1 MEIQKSSDGYEYY
14 IDKNEDIYMT
24 AQQLKIILGYSKSKA
39 ISNIVLRNK
48 GILEQ
53 FRKKEELQTNAG
65 KRDTFVYDKNGIIE
79 ICKLSGT
86 NIEKQ
91 ILLLKILNIPENEI
105 LLIINR
111 NNSLYKQTELEDILH
126 NSLENICI
134 IHKQVKC
141 GNYRIDFVLNDN
153 IAIECNE
160 NNHIGLDII
169 YEANRKK
176 YLTEC
181 GYRILEYNPD
191 GDNIF
196 KFINQILLVFRKEQR
211 KRLAETSQLR
221 DIYLNSCK

>member
-1 MEIQKSSDGYEYY
+1 MELAISNGYEYY
-14 IDKNEDIYMT
+14 IDDKDIYMT
-24 AQQLKIILGYSKSKA
+24 SSQLMKILGYSTNKSIK
-39 ISNIVLRNK
+39 IIFSRHK
-48 GILEQ
+48 SILEQ
-53 FRKKEELQTNAG
+53 FRKNEKLQTNSG
-65 KRDTFVYDKNGIIE
+65 KQNTFIYNKNGIIE

-86 NIEKQ
+86 SIEKQ
-91 ILLLKILNIPENEI
+91 ILLLQILKIPENEI
-105 LLIINR
+105 LLIVNR

-196 KFINQILLVFRKEQR
+196 KFINQILLVLEKSKEKGLLKQ
-211 KRLAETSQLR
+211 A
-221 DIYLNSCK
+221 N